1 MIFLVGTLHAC
12 CWIYYRCRFFLY
24 SHCHIFKT
32 IQLPI
37 SINMTCHED
46 LYCKLDKTWHLFS
59 PVVQLHICI
68 FAIPW
73 MLHKRFSEILRFAEK
88 KTQTLLIFVHYTFT
102 CSICLPGTCFRGF
115 YRSKESSNSKNNF
128 PHSFTFCFCYHTTY
142 NKNKSLM
149 QPLKLHRL

>member
-1 MIFLVGTLHAC
+1 M
-12 CWIYYRCRFFLY
+12 Y

-37 SINMTCHED
+37 SINMTFM
-46 LYCKLDKTWHLFS
+46 KTFTASWTRHGIFFLQLFNFIFAFS
-59 PVVQLHICI
+59 P
-68 FAIPW
+68 FPDR